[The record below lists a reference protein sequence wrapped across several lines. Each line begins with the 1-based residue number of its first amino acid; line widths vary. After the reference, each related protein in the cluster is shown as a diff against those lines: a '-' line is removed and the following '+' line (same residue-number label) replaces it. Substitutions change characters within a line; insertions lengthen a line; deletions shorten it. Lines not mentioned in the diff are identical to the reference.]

1 LSDDPKGLERWMAH
15 RIGLDIGTSAVRA
28 VELSATDGPRPVIE
42 AFGQIGLRPGAMEAG
57 EIKDRGQVSI
67 ALRRLWQDGGFSSR
81 RVHVGVAGLRAITRE
96 IDMPLMS
103 PDELEHAVRFQADE
117 VVPFPLESTALS
129 SKVVAQINEPDA
141 PPKLRVLLAAAH
153 SQLIEALVAT
163 LEDAD
168 LEPVSIDLQTA
179 ALARALYDP
188 RFGGAPETIA
198 SIGAGLT
205 LVVVEQGGILQFVR
219 TLDMGGESITS
230 AVGGSLD
237 LPHADAEVV
246 KRQLGYPGHHDSRA
260 ESAANAAV
268 DELVAEIRNSIRFF
282 SSLPGRQPVSR
293 ILLTGAGCRA
303 VGFFAKLQATA
314 GVPVAMASP
323 LSRVDTSNLALSPEQ
338 GAELDAVV
346 ATSIGLAL
354 PDPTGKPFNL
364 LPAAVVAKA
373 AAARLRQRV
382 LVGVVALGVL
392 LVAVTGWRVL
402 AIQHAHSTLS
412 ALNAENLEIKNVQIP
427 KYDKAVKLRNQAQ
440 SLAADVTPVLTGE
453 VDWLV
458 VLNQLGQYIPSNT
471 TLSDV
476 SMTASSVPGQSAT
489 TTAAPAGS
497 GSIIASITTTV
508 TTPALTGVTV
518 WGQSMSTS
526 PVFAD
531 VDLSGGVSNGSS
543 VEFAAS
549 LNVKSGAHGQRLSEY
564 SVPG

>member
-1 LSDDPKGLERWMAH
+1 MAH
-15 RIGLDIGTSAVRA
+15 RSIGLDIGTSAVRA

-67 ALRRLWQDGGFSSR
+67 ALRRLWQEGGFSSR
-81 RVHVGVAGLRAITRE
+81 QVRVGVAGLRAITRE

-153 SQLIEALVAT
+153 SQLIEALVET
-163 LEDAD
+163 LERAE

-205 LVVVEQGGILQFVR
+205 LVVVEQGGVLQFVR
-219 TLDMGGESITS
+219 TLDMGGESITT

-246 KRQLGYPGHHDSRA
+246 KRQLGYPGNHDSRA
-260 ESAANAAV
+260 EGAASAAV

-293 ILLTGAGCRA
+293 ILLTGAGCRT

-323 LSRVDTSNLALSPEQ
+323 LSRVDASNLSLTPEQ

-364 LPAAVVAKA
+364 LPASVVAKA
-373 AAARLRQRV
+373 AAARLRKRV

-392 LVAVTGWRVL
+392 MVALTGYRII
-402 AIQHAHSTLS
+402 AIQHAHSVLS
-412 ALNAENLEIKNVQIP
+412 AVNAENVVIKTVEIP

-440 SLAADVTPVLTGE
+440 ALAADVTPVLSSE

-458 VLNQLGQYIPSNT
+458 VLNQLGQYIPADT

-476 SMTASSVPGQSAT
+476 TMTASSIPGEP
-489 TTAAPAGS
+489 TTATAGA
-497 GSIIASITTTV
+497 SIIASITTTV
-508 TTPALTGVTV
+508 TTAALTGVTV
-518 WGQSMSTS
+518 WGQSMSKS
-526 PVFAD
+526 PVFTD
-531 VDLSGGVSNGSS
+531 VDLTGGVSGGSA

-549 LNVKSGAHGQRLSEY
+549 LNVKSGARGQRLSEY

>member
-1 LSDDPKGLERWMAH
+1 MAH

-57 EIKDRGQVSI
+57 EIKDRGQVAI
-67 ALRRLWQDGGFSSR
+67 ALRRLWQEGGFSSR
-81 RVHVGVAGLRAITRE
+81 KVHVGVAGLRAITRE
-96 IDMPLMS
+96 IDMPLMA

-141 PPKLRVLLAAAH
+141 PPKLRVLIAAAH
-153 SQLIEALVAT
+153 TQLIEGLVDT
-163 LEDAD
+163 LEQAE

-205 LVVVEQGGILQFVR
+205 LVVVEQGGVLQFVR
-219 TLDMGGESITS
+219 TLDMGGETVTN

-237 LPHADAEVV
+237 LPHADAEIV
-246 KRQLGYPGHHDSRA
+246 KRHLGLPGDHDLRA
-260 ESAANAAV
+260 QAAANTVV
-268 DELVAEIRNSIRFF
+268 DELVSEIRNSIRFF

-303 VGFFAKLQATA
+303 PGFFAKLQNTA

-323 LSRVDTSNLALSPEQ
+323 LSRVDTTNLPLSPEQ
-338 GAELDAVV
+338 AAELDAVV

-354 PDPTGKPFNL
+354 PDPTGRPFNL
-364 LPAAVVAKA
+364 LPEEVVAKA

-382 LVGVVALGVL
+382 LIGLAGLAFL
-392 LVAVTGWRVL
+392 LVALSGWRVL
-402 AIQHAHSTLS
+402 SIHHAQGVLS
-412 ALNAENLEIKNVQIP
+412 AVTAENVQIKTVEIP

-440 SLAADVTPVLTGE
+440 ALAGDVVPDLTNE

-458 VLNQLGQYIPSNT
+458 VLNQLGDYIPST
-471 TLSDV
+471 ATLSDV
-476 SMTASSVPGQSAT
+476 NMTATSLPGAAATSA
-489 TTAAPAGS
+489 PS
-497 GSIIASITTTV
+497 GTIATITTTV
-508 TTPALTGVTV
+508 STTSLPGVTV
-518 WGQSMSTS
+518 WGQSMSKS
-526 PVFAD
+526 PIFTN
-531 VDLSGGVSNGSS
+531 VDLSGGLSTGNS
-543 VEFAAS
+543 VDFAAS
-549 LNVKSGAHGQRLSEY
+549 LNVTGGAKGQRVSEY
-564 SVPG
+564 SVPN

>member
-1 LSDDPKGLERWMAH
+1 MAH
-15 RIGLDIGTSAVRA
+15 RNIGLDIGTSAVRA

-67 ALRRLWQDGGFSSR
+67 ALRRLWQEGGFGSR
-81 RVHVGVAGLRAITRE
+81 RVHVGIAGLRAITRE

-188 RFGGAPETIA
+188 RFGGAPETIV

-205 LVVVEQGGILQFVR
+205 LVVVEQGGVLQFVR

-237 LPHADAEVV
+237 LPHADAEIV
-246 KRQLGYPGHHDSRA
+246 KRQLGYPGNHDSRA
-260 ESAANAAV
+260 ESAANTAV
-268 DELVAEIRNSIRFF
+268 DELVSEIRNSIRFF

-323 LSRVDTSNLALSPEQ
+323 LSRVDTSNLSLSPEQ

-364 LPAAVVAKA
+364 LPASVVARA

-392 LVAVTGWRVL
+392 MVGLTGWRVL
-402 AIQHAHSTLS
+402 AIQHAHSVLS
-412 ALNAENLEIKNVQIP
+412 AVNAENLQIKTVDIP

-440 SLAADVTPVLTGE
+440 SLSADVTPVLSSE

-458 VLNQLGQYIPSNT
+458 VLNQLGQYIPSDT
-471 TLSDV
+471 TLSDI
-476 SMTASSVPGQSAT
+476 SMTASSIPGQAGT
-489 TTAAPAGS
+489 TTAATATT

-508 TTPALTGVTV
+508 TTAALTGVTV
-518 WGQSMSTS
+518 WGQSMSKS
-526 PVFAD
+526 PVFTD
-531 VDLSGGVSNGSS
+531 VDLSGGVSGGSS

-549 LNVKSGAHGQRLSEY
+549 LNVKSGARGQRVSEY